1 MAVVVRVGDAAFERG
16 SVGVEVLARDRQTH
30 GIKVAES
37 REIGRAKGSV
47 EQVEVF
53 LMVSLRT
60 SILGDLDPR
69 PQPPTRTT
77 DLQPHLR
84 RASRDADTHLS

>member
-16 SVGVEVLARDRQTH
+16 SVGVEVLARDRQTQ

-47 EQVEVF
+47 EQVEV
-53 LMVSLRT
+53 L
-60 SILGDLDPR
+60 
-69 PQPPTRTT
+69 
-77 DLQPHLR
+77 
-84 RASRDADTHLS
+84 